1 MKFVKEMNDKADKA
15 YYGDGDKDLSE
26 VIADTITVTVEHIE
40 KEMGGKQK
48 MPFIVTDPVYLDIAS
63 NVRSYNTLHQKVTKT
78 LDDVKNDV

>member
-1 MKFVKEMNDKADKA
+1 MTFIKDMQERADKA

-48 MPFIVTDPVYLDIAS
+48 MPFIAMDPAYRDVAS
-63 NVRSYNTLHQKVTKT
+63 NVRGYNTLHQKVTKI